1 MTCAGCQAKVA
12 GLLSAVD
19 GVTAVRIDLAK
30 EEASLDMLKHV
41 PTRVLQ
47 DALKDHPKYK
57 LSDLDYE
64 MHAPMVDD
72 DPPKSWFATYRP
84 VLLIFG
90 YITVIALIPAVNTG
104 QFEWKTAMRIF
115 MSGFFLSFSFFK
127 MLDLRGFADSYSTYD
142 IVAKRFWAWGIIY
155 AFIELGL
162 GISYALDFR
171 PFLTNGVAFV
181 VMTISLI
188 GVMQAVLSRKKI
200 RCACLGTGFDLP
212 MTTITIIE
220 DALMIVMSAIMLIS
234 IW

>member
-1 MTCAGCQAKVA
+1 
-12 GLLSAVD
+12 
-19 GVTAVRIDLAK
+19 
-30 EEASLDMLKHV
+30 
-41 PTRVLQ
+41 
-47 DALKDHPKYK
+47 LKDHPKYK
-57 LSDLDYE
+57 LSDPDHRPHTE
-64 MHAPMVDD
+64 EVNAEPS
-72 DPPKSWFATYRP
+72 KSWFATYRP

-90 YITVIALIPAVNTG
+90 YVTVISLIAAVNTG

-142 IVAKRFWAWGIIY
+142 IIAKKIWAWGLIY

-171 PFLTNGVAFV
+171 PLLTNGVAFV
-181 VMTISLI
+181 VMSISLI